1 MNRCCG
7 VLWLVLALSSCRTY
21 DYYSK
26 VADTDG
32 LVPGDQFA
40 RYGREQAQAVA
51 IAREF
56 ARAHQGDS
64 PEAAVKQAEA
74 AVAYARNM
82 PDVADV
88 VPDPQGYRLT
98 VYFKSG
104 WRAGLTPLDDGK
116 SGADTP
122 GVPAPSTAAPASR

>member
-7 VLWLVLALSSCRTY
+7 VLLLVLALTSCRTY

-26 VADTDG
+26 IADTDG

-56 ARAHQGDS
+56 ARARQGDS
-64 PEAAVKQAEA
+64 PQAQTQQAEA
-74 AVAYARNM
+74 AVAYARKM

-88 VPDPQGYRLT
+88 VADPQGHRLT

-116 SGADTP
+116 SGAETL
-122 GVPAPSTAAPASR
+122 GIAAPSSPPPSR

>member
-7 VLWLVLALSSCRTY
+7 VWLMVLALSSCRTY

-26 VADTDG
+26 VADPDG
-32 LVPGDQFA
+32 LVSGDQFA

-64 PEAAVKQAEA
+64 PEAAAKQAEV
-74 AVAYARNM
+74 AVAYAKGM
-82 PDVADV
+82 PDVAKV
-88 VPDPQGYRLT
+88 VADPQGNRLT

-116 SGADTP
+116 SGAETP
-122 GVPAPSTAAPASR
+122 GLPTRDSPSPSS